1 MTTTARSPEPADET
15 RHQPASVA
23 APAPWEERFEFDFTT
38 VGGELA
44 GYAVL
49 TLRPSERRSWYW
61 AALVGW
67 TRPFLSV
74 VDNDAPLPS
83 HGLLLRGHALWADHV
98 CETPLEH
105 WTVANEVYAV
115 ALADADDAW
124 GHQRGDL
131 VPLAFDLE
139 FENDPSEVS
148 ALRSTVGAETVGAEI
163 VAARCRVIGEIHV
176 GSDQLEIDATGA
188 RRHRWGLHDWSASR
202 APRPGRTAAGAIIHR
217 APVLVDRGGAR
228 HRIERAL
235 IRPARGE
242 PSWHEWIEPESS
254 P

>member
-1 MTTTARSPEPADET
+1 MTTTARSPDPADEH
-15 RHQPASVA
+15 RHHPPA
-23 APAPWEERFEFDFTT
+23 APSASSWEERFEFEFTT
-38 VGGELA
+38 LTGDLA
-44 GYAVL
+44 GYVVV

-67 TRPFLSV
+67 TQPFLSV
-74 VDNDAPLPS
+74 VDNDAPLPG
-83 HGLLLRGHALWADHV
+83 HGLLLRGHALWADHI

-115 ALADADDAW
+115 ALAEPGDAW
-124 GHQRGDL
+124 AHQRGDL

-139 FENDPSEVS
+139 FENDASEVD
-148 ALRSTVGAETVGAEI
+148 ALVSGGTVEL

-176 GSDQLEIDATGA
+176 GSDQLEIDATGR
-188 RRHRWGLHDWSASR
+188 RRHRWGPHDWSAAAGTR
-202 APRPGRTAAGAIIHR
+202 ATRAAAGAVIHR
-217 APVLVDRGGAR
+217 APVLLETDGVR

-235 IRPARGE
+235 VRSAPDGPR
-242 PSWHEWIEPESS
+242 WHEWIEPESS